1 MRRTFVILCQ
11 LVEFSAMQTMTPAI
25 TIQAA
30 LAGFGQLGCDTE
42 ALLTATG
49 VGRAALAAPFGA
61 VPNDAFGLLWMA
73 AFRQRPDPTLPTQVG
88 LAVPFNEFGILDHLV
103 TAAETGES
111 VAKILVSKS
120 QHVRAA
126 TNSQGAAA

>member
-1 MRRTFVILCQ
+1 MHPVQ
-11 LVEFSAMQTMTPAI
+11 LG
-25 TIQAA
+25 AA
-30 LAGFGQLGCDTE
+30 GDPPSGEEGIRAAPIEKGHRQLGCDTE